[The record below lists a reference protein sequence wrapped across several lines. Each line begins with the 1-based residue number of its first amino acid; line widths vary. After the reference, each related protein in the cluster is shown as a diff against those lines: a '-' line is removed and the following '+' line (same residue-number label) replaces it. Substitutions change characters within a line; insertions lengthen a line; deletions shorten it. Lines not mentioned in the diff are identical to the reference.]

1 MFNHS
6 VAGEQSWKGTRRR
19 GGEWSAGVYMC
30 VYVGVCTWV
39 CVRRCVYVGVYTW
52 LRLCPNSH
60 PAPPP
65 TQGNSGDNNSGTP
78 YLWASHVCLVL
89 LPKGS
94 SLFRSTMRSDSRD
107 PPPPIRLFYV
117 LFFFFFFFW
126 AVLEGPGNITSLP
139 QLYTGANRSPCKF
152 PFPLMSNE
160 RSECSYLYTRIYITF
175 LYEFHLIFSTRFNA
189 KRTVAALKI
198 K

>member
-1 MFNHS
+1 MCIRGCAYAQIPTPLPH
-6 VAGEQSWKGTRRR
+6 QPRGTR
-19 GGEWSAGVYMC
+19 ETITAGLRISGLPMC
-30 VYVGVCTWV
+30 VW
-39 CVRRCVYVGVYTW
+39 
-52 LRLCPNSH
+52 
-60 PAPPP
+60 
-65 TQGNSGDNNSGTP
+65 
-78 YLWASHVCLVL
+78 
-89 LPKGS
+89 
-94 SLFRSTMRSDSRD
+94 
-107 PPPPIRLFYV
+107 
-117 LFFFFFFFW
+117 FFFQKDPSFFVPRCARTAETNRLPSVYFMFYSLFFFFW